1 VAGRERYTLL
11 SGREQEL
18 TAGDMMMADELGVI
32 SSVLDGPDSRT
43 RLGPETTSVLFAVY
57 APQGVGRQAVL
68 DHLGS
73 IRDNVLLVAP
83 EAAVELLAA
92 YP

>member
-1 VAGRERYTLL
+1 
-11 SGREQEL
+11 
-18 TAGDMMMADELGVI
+18 MMADELGVI